1 MKSDSEKTPAE
12 AGQTVRGIRPSA
24 GERRNYQLELDRIL
38 REQQGRRPRLL
49 LHSCCGPCSS
59 SVLEY
64 LTQFFEVTVFWYNPN
79 IYPQEEFD
87 RRLSAQRE
95 LLEKAGYGDRVQLVA
110 RPLDSAPW
118 YRAVQGLEGEP
129 EGGARCTECF
139 RLRLREAAEAAARG
153 GYDWYCSTLTLSR
166 HKDPVRINA
175 LGEAYAAEFG
185 VRWLPSEFKKRG
197 RELRSQQLCAQYSIY
212 RQDYCGCEYSL
223 VKRTVQKDES
233 RTAAPVTADAGLSS
247 PKI

>member
-1 MKSDSEKTPAE
+1 MKPE
-12 AGQTVRGIRPSA
+12 AVSA
-24 GERRNYQLELDRIL
+24 PGAGKISHAASATGVRRNYQQELDRIL
-38 REQQGRRPRLL
+38 EQQQGTRPRLL

-95 LLEKAGYGDRVQLVA
+95 LLEKMGLSGRVLLVTVP
-110 RPLDSAPW
+110 RESAPW
-118 YRAVQGLEGEP
+118 YSVTAGLEQEP
-129 EGGARCTECF
+129 EGGARCNECF
-139 RLRLREAAEAAARG
+139 RLRLREAAEYAARE

-166 HKDPVRINA
+166 HKDPVRINS
-175 LGEAYAAEFG
+175 LGEQFAREYG
-185 VRWLPSEFKKRG
+185 IRWLPSEFKKRG
-197 RELRSQQLCAQYSIY
+197 RELRSQQLCAEYGIY

-223 VKRTVQKDES
+223 ANRKTDCHTGVRT
-233 RTAAPVTADAGLSS
+233 GLQ
-247 PKI
+247 